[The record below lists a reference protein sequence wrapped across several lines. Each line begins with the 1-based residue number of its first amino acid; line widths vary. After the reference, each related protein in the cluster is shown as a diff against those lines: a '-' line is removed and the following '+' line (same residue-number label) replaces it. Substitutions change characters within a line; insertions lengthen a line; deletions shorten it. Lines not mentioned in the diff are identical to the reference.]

1 MRLAILCAALSS
13 AALAAPAFAALPPPS
28 DAAKAQAAEKA
39 AKTAWTNKVAAYKLC
54 EAQDEAVA
62 NYHANAKQQGKPAPE
77 GTHMPACVDPGPFSA
92 AAAPQ
97 RPLEASGA
105 HSPAETAAK
114 PPSSQ
119 ATQSEIDGKAKK

>member
-1 MRLAILCAALSS
+1 MRIALLT
-13 AALAAPAFAALPPPS
+13 AFCCTALAAPAFAALPPPS

-54 EAQDEAVA
+54 QAQDRAVA
-62 NYHANAKQQGKPAPE
+62 NYHSNTRQQGKPAPE
-77 GTHMPACVDPGPFSA
+77 GAHMPACVDPGPFSA

-97 RPLEASGA
+97 RPLEVSGA

-114 PPSSQ
+114 PPSTPS
-119 ATQSEIDGKAKK
+119 TQGEIDGKAKK

>member
-1 MRLAILCAALSS
+1 MRLAILCALSCT
-13 AALAAPAFAALPPPS
+13 ALAAPAFAALPPPS